1 LLSVTILRLVFFPG
15 SVERDGIIR
24 WVEGREFDELDRRI
38 VAALQVNGRA
48 SWRHIAD
55 VLGEPFR
62 TVTRRGLALLDSGA
76 VRVAGLAAL
85 GPTHLIELD
94 CEPGRLEEVA
104 AELSA
109 NPDVIFVYAL
119 SSPMRL
125 IVEVHAR
132 PGQLASL
139 VLDEFPHLDG
149 VVQVSAAPVMEY
161 FRTVADWHPGPIT
174 EAEAARLRD
183 VPPPPARPVAAADLD
198 GIDHQ
203 IVQLLV
209 ADGRVPVA
217 ELCAAVGLTAPAVRR
232 RLTGMLERGALSV
245 RAIVDPADIGFPV
258 EAVLWARVAP
268 SDVREVGRLA
278 AEAPGVR
285 YAVMAVGEFQLMV
298 NVTVAGLEELRS
310 FLTESRWTARV
321 QAIRTSLVV
330 RAYKRGGVVMDGR
343 PGATRASSS
352 SAS

>member
-1 LLSVTILRLVFFPG
+1 MES
-15 SVERDGIIR
+15 
-24 WVEGREFDELDRRI
+24 REFDELDRRI

-48 SWRHIAD
+48 SWRRIAD

-62 TVTRRGLALLDSGA
+62 TVTRRGLALLESGS
-76 VRVAGLAAL
+76 VRIAGLAAL

-94 CEPGRLEEVA
+94 CEPGRLEDVA
-104 AELSA
+104 ERLAE

-132 PGQLASL
+132 PGQLAEL
-139 VLDEFPHLDG
+139 VLDELPRLEG
-149 VVQVSAAPVMEY
+149 VLQVDAAPVLEY

-174 EAEAARLRD
+174 ESEAELLRD
-183 VPPPPARPVAAADLD
+183 APPSPARPVAPSDAD
-198 GIDHQ
+198 GIDSQ
-203 IVQLLV
+203 IVRLLV

-217 ELCAAVGLTAPAVRR
+217 DICTAVGLTPPAVRR
-232 RLTGMLERGALSV
+232 RLTAMLERGALSV

-268 SDVREVGRLA
+268 SEAREVGRLV

-310 FLTESRWTARV
+310 FLTESPWTARV

-330 RAYKRGGVVMDGR
+330 RAFKRGGVTMHASA
-343 PGATRASSS
+343 ATG
-352 SAS
+352 